1 MEHQEFWHKIE
12 SLLKSYERWY
22 STPRWFGSWGGLTRG
37 REGYVVFFRF
47 IFLIGLYVTA
57 FYLPPTLWLKIS
69 LTIVSC
75 YLIAEAFLLP
85 TSIAFTGIP
94 AWRPL
99 RALVFVFTNYIS
111 IAVAFGVLYAT
122 LCRASLNISPELIDI
137 IYFSFCTLTTLGIG
151 DIYPARQ
158 TVLVKLLAISEILI
172 GLYFW
177 AVLVG
182 TIISWTARDVG
193 SDKDL
198 PL

>member
-1 MEHQEFWHKIE
+1 MEHQEFWLKIE
-12 SLLKSYERWY
+12 SFLKNYERWF
-22 STPRWFGSWGGLTRG
+22 STPRWFGDWGGLTRG
-37 REGYVVFFRF
+37 REGYVVFLRF
-47 IFLIGLYVTA
+47 IFLIGLYLTA
-57 FYLPPTLWLKIS
+57 FYLPPTLWQKIP
-69 LTIVSC
+69 LTIVSG

-85 TSIAFTGIP
+85 TSIAFTGLP

-99 RALVFVFTNYIS
+99 RALVFVFMNYIS
-111 IAVAFGVLYAT
+111 IAIAYGVLYAT
-122 LCRASLNISPELIDI
+122 LCRASLNLVPELIDI

-182 TIISWTARDVG
+182 TIISWAVRDTESG
-193 SDKDL
+193 KGL
-198 PL
+198 P